1 MRTTISNVEIKSVA
15 TWLPKNKINLMSFCD
30 KFPEKSV
37 MDVIK
42 STGAETVYRT
52 DEGQKAS
59 DLCFNAANTLIENE
73 KIQVNGKK
81 VKVSYKVQKDDE
93 R

>member
-42 STGAETVYRT
+42 STGAET
-52 DEGQKAS
+52 
-59 DLCFNAANTLIENE
+59 F
-73 KIQVNGKK
+73 
-81 VKVSYKVQKDDE
+81 
-93 R
+93 